1 MLSSVEKAFVGRDE
15 IQAPLKMLAWEAR
28 STPASLPPVTV
39 KWAITRGGCLGEV
52 STIGLGLGNFSVLN
66 SWLIIRGG
74 CL

>member
-1 MLSSVEKAFVGRDE
+1 MLSSVEQAFVGRDE
-15 IQAPLKMLAWEAR
+15 IRAPLKMLAWEAR

-66 SWLIIRGG
+66 SWLIIGG
-74 CL
+74 SCL